1 MILEVDIG
9 NSRIKWRLRS
19 ENSVIVSSVSGNT
32 DDDIDSI
39 FNLGEF
45 QPTSVWVSTVVPSIQ
60 KKFSQWSRYRLGIQ
74 PQYALVTRKKA
85 GVSNGYKVLSQMGVD
100 RWLAVLAA
108 FQVIKGPCVVVDCGT
123 ACTVDVIAAGGQHRG
138 GYIVPG
144 LRMMSDVLFRA
155 AEGVTSS
162 TISSSTMPYVIPPTF
177 GQSTTTAVSAGLPA
191 MIIGLIEYTLSD
203 NLLSDNEIP
212 LLLTGGDGKKFQ
224 QVLTNRLGLRV
235 DFNAELVLDGLQYA
249 CLTEKYPN

>member
-19 ENSVIVSSVSGNT
+19 EKSVIVSSVSGNA
-32 DDDIDSI
+32 DDDLDSI

-60 KKFSQWSRYRLGIQ
+60 QKFSQWSLYRLGIQ

-85 GVSNGYKVLSQMGVD
+85 GVINGYKVLSQMGVD

-144 LRMMSDVLFRA
+144 LRMMSDVLFRD
-155 AEGVTSS
+155 AEGIT
-162 TISSSTMPYVIPPTF
+162 SSTMPYVMPPAF
-177 GQSTTTAVSAGLPA
+177 GQSTNTAVSAGLPA

-203 NLLSDNEIP
+203 HLLRGSDIP
-212 LLLTGGDGKKFQ
+212 LVLTGGDGKKFQ

-249 CLTEKYPN
+249 CLTEKHLD